1 VELSTVFIVFFLALT
16 LFLLYRYLPG
26 FSNAEREKLRT
37 EIDQLR
43 ADMMSMAREHE
54 ERISGLKEHYESK
67 IDELKRQHISQLAT
81 LMAMMHETKTQ
92 LSNMQN
98 KTERERNIN
107 VLAIWPHSDTD
118 PLNVADEAEGLFNS
132 GVSYDAL
139 TGSIERRDVVRR
151 LRRGKY
157 NVLQVDAHGTKQY
170 IYLNDDTP
178 TLPGWWAR
186 LVKDH
191 DIDLVVLM
199 ACNSDSSMAD
209 GLLRNGVNA
218 VITVDGEIKDAA
230 AVDFVTALYENLAS
244 GDSLKFAVERAKL
257 VMDFDQQAMIRH
269 WGEDLWKG

>member
-1 VELSTVFIVFFLALT
+1 VFFLALT
-16 LFLLYRYLPG
+16 LFLLYRYLPS
-26 FSNAEREKLRT
+26 FSNAEREKLQS

-43 ADMMSMAREHE
+43 ADMMTMARDYE
-54 ERISGLKEHYESK
+54 ERISGLKAHYESK
-67 IDELKRQHISQLAT
+67 IDELKRQHIAQLAT
-81 LMAMMHETKTQ
+81 LMTMMHETKTQ

-107 VLAIWPHSDTD
+107 VLAIWPHSDAD
-118 PLNVADEAEGLFNS
+118 PLNVSDEAEGLFNS

-139 TGSIERRDVVRR
+139 TGSIERRDVVRM

-218 VITVDGEIKDAA
+218 VITVDGDIKDAA